1 VIICSKCGKDNQD
14 RYKFC
19 LGCGAQLTAPE
30 PADAGPADTPA
41 APAPLQADSDFSPVS
56 PTPPAGLPKIN
67 TQVPPEMAV
76 TEPEQ
81 LAEPAPMDAALSPAG
96 PRAGRVPTSQH
107 AAADGMAACPE
118 CGSSNPQE
126 FVFCGNCG
134 ARLKE
139 AAQKTAGLSASKPA
153 PAPAAPV
160 AQTPM
165 GKLSLIKPDGSE
177 GGEHS
182 MMGPET
188 VIGRGLGAL
197 FDNDS
202 YLSPRHAVLTF
213 EGDRLRLEDADS
225 LNGVFVKITQE
236 EKLEDGDIFRIGQ
249 ELLRYDEV
257 KEPRTLEDGTEVMG
271 SPNPGYNGRLSI
283 IVGPGIDGSAFP
295 LMGEEVVL
303 GRERGD
309 ILFSDD
315 GYVSGTHAKIA
326 IRNDGFHLSDLGSS
340 NGTFIKIAEPRTIP
354 SGSFVLLG
362 QQLFRVDY
370 R

>member
-1 VIICSKCGKDNQD
+1 MIICSKCGKENQD

-19 LGCGAQLTAPE
+19 LGCGAQLSAPE
-30 PADAGPADTPA
+30 PAAAATGAPPQVVDT
-41 APAPLQADSDFSPVS
+41 DFSPVS
-56 PTPPAGLPKIN
+56 PTPPAGLPKIS
-67 TQVPPEMAV
+67 TQVPPEMAL
-76 TEPEQ
+76 TEPEPAQ
-81 LAEPAPMDAALSPAG
+81 QAPMDAALSPVD
-96 PRAGRVPTSQH
+96 PTAGRVPTSQH
-107 AAADGMAACPE
+107 AATAGMADCPQ

-134 ARLKE
+134 GRLKV
-139 AAQKTAGLSASKPA
+139 AAQKTAGLSAGKPA
-153 PAPAAPV
+153 PAQAAPAA
-160 AQTPM
+160 QTLM
-165 GKLSLIKPDGSE
+165 GKLALIKPDGSE

-213 EGDRLRLEDADS
+213 EGDHLRLEDADS

-236 EKLEDGDIFRIGQ
+236 EKLQDGDIFRIGQ

-257 KEPRTLEDGTEVMG
+257 KEPRTLDDGTEVMG

-326 IRNDGFHLSDLGSS
+326 IRSDGFYLSDLGSS